1 MYISVNCNKL
11 RIKSAF
17 LQKAIKNCVNVNST
31 WFTLT
36 QFPYTVNLKYY
47 GQDSETRKKSKTYDA
62 TYKYIITDEE
72 SKKLNEVYYTTNAY
86 YDPAEGPTPMLMQFI
101 VPNLYGTEY
110 EWAQSI

>member
-1 MYISVNCNKL
+1 MRQCKLYMVYID
-11 RIKSAF
+11 
-17 LQKAIKNCVNVNST
+17 AIP
-31 WFTLT
+31 L
-36 QFPYTVNLKYY
+36 Y
-47 GQDSETRKKSKTYDA
+47 R
-62 TYKYIITDEE
+62 YKYIITDEE

>member
-36 QFPYTVNLKYY
+36 QFPYTV
-47 GQDSETRKKSKTYDA
+47 KTYDA